1 MLEMSSIYTYYSIK
15 YSVKVRGKVLRV
27 CVCVCV
33 CARVCMELH
42 LNSRG
47 DGLVHVRPTV
57 E

>member
-1 MLEMSSIYTYYSIK
+1 MSSIYTYYSIK

-27 CVCVCV
+27 CVC
-33 CARVCMELH
+33 ARVCMELH
-42 LNSRG
+42 LNSRR